1 MWFRRMAGLCPL
13 AFLSLAIPSLALAEE
28 TPVKIGVLTDLS
40 GFAAD
45 SGGAGVVTAV
55 KMAVKDAGGE
65 VLGKKIEIVQ
75 ADTLNKPDS
84 AAQTARRWFEVEGV
98 DAIVGLPVTP
108 VALAVQNVARA
119 QKKIL
124 LINEG
129 ATTELT
135 GKQCSPYTVHF
146 ADDTNALASGTARAL
161 VQEGGKDW
169 FFVTADF
176 AFGHTMEDAASQ
188 VVKAMGGHVV
198 GHALHPMNATDYA
211 SPLLEAQ
218 QSSANVI
225 ALANSAG
232 DTINSIKQA
241 AEFGVGRDGRQ
252 KLAGLLLFIS
262 DVHSLGLPVAQ
273 GLFVTTGYYW
283 DEDDGSRAFAK
294 RFAVEFNGR
303 MPTKAQANAYAEVK
317 HYLAAVAEAK
327 TKAPDAVMAA
337 MRKAPI
343 DYFGRKADLREDGRV
358 MYDVALY
365 QVKTPAESKAPWDY
379 YKKIRA
385 IAAKDA
391 FLPADPEACAFLKK

>member
-1 MWFRRMAGLCPL
+1 
-13 AFLSLAIPSLALAEE
+13 LALAEE

-135 GKQCSPYTVHF
+135 GRQCSPYTVHF

-294 RFAVEFNGR
+294 RFAAEFNGR

-327 TKAPDAVMAA
+327 TKSPDAVMAA